1 MDGFLNLPSRADE
14 ASSLRAD
21 STPTPESMLALKLE
35 DELPAE
41 NGSSE
46 VSNRMSDIQLQ
57 AVQTYDSTNQRLV
70 LEGDSQQVSDSQF
83 VVPQPLSSPHA
94 TASRNVVISNL
105 DDDPPVPIFIPDDSG
120 FKRPA
125 CRHVRKKKRPNNAHD
140 HSMGSYHACDDCET
154 DFENEQLQQQQQQ
167 QQQQQIRPLV
177 ILSSMSLQSH
187 HSSTPQM
194 SRLSNVQPIEP
205 TMHFQCPIPQSMI
218 FDIQPTGA
226 AVEDQLVAES
236 SNSQVED
243 DTSQIYQYVATINV
257 PSHET
262 PSVPQELEE
271 PRKEKPIELEKISRS
286 GNKTFSVN
294 EVAMM
299 VRAELD
305 SSRAGSTEDNNATN
319 TQGRRSSTGELPTEK
334 QSLDKSS
341 AVDQTTHQE
350 RKQKDTVETEQRRLL
365 EKPQTDKS
373 PGKGPMVKLL
383 VKQPHPE
390 KPETLPAEKSR
401 LSVQQTD
408 KAISEETPAVN
419 SSPEVPRTE
428 KTTEIQTLEQQ
439 QGTKQQED
447 KVKDRP
453 LSTAK
458 PLSTQLLMEQTKP
471 PEKSQAETLRVET
484 VQSQLA
490 KTHQKVHPEKL
501 HPAKLPAEKPHPDKS
516 VLEKANNNS
525 STMGKSQPG
534 KSTLVEPSSEK
545 PRVQHIYPTRNP
557 HIDHSIL
564 NTAHEK
570 AKPRNAIPAQNIDN
584 EPFTGKEA
592 NKVKKTAP
600 TTAATITAKLVDN
613 PTTEE
618 NKIAEISP
626 RMTRARN
633 TRVAKAKQPTIPERR
648 QLPREDIK
656 STENTTEGK
665 GKQGVNTRKENNE
678 RAQRTISNTVKEKG
692 SAKRKAK
699 TVIRSPTTLDPEPVS
714 KDTAKK
720 NMASKSE
727 PKMTQKSRQTT
738 ARKTTENVNVQQDDG
753 SNVGTK
759 GRITRQKAGLQ
770 NKEANSLTSSGVK
783 ANVFEG
789 NPSSASSEDLKKAS
803 SDNKANVDVTS
814 KFRNERE
821 TGNQIT
827 KATIGKSVANMNTT
841 EIESEWQ
848 ELTQINKASN
858 VYDYDENDSEKND
871 DMENYQR
878 ERRTKRKRKMEKCI
892 VHLDQLSS
900 ETLSTVL
907 STGSVTLT
915 DDSSIA
921 SSEISKT
928 TDTRLGDDEHDDEN
942 VTEVKGSYGEK
953 KIKKKRMRKRK
964 ERQHFTETN
973 KQNGDKKQ
981 NNDTPLTTQPE
992 KRVAVDTNPKNGLKG
1007 SQGFKE
1013 IYFPYSKSNL
1023 KGKLTP
1029 YIAGSKEINN
1039 NSIAKPIRRALP
1051 GTAISCPITTTSYS
1065 VTSSLLSSRA
1075 RTQIQSERL
1084 SRADIWNWE
1093 HQLKSREMPGIVSQ
1107 LGSTDIP
1114 KGLSQPL
1121 SQSQH
1126 KYSDEQ
1132 QQLHGPQIKKGEPW
1146 RQTEQR
1152 TEQQSSRHLE
1162 NSKNVQQMPGSSGSQ
1177 RQPAAF
1183 KGRPGNPNKKVGLDR
1198 KKLIDVLNDAIPYNP
1213 GDPPQQPLQ
1222 QQWQQQQQQQ
1232 QQQSNSTTSGS
1243 ESDVNPHRYDRGL
1256 SPENIMFSDRTQKNL
1271 HPELS
1276 RGRAE
1281 AAVNSTQPA
1290 GSSQTALQRNSL
1302 PSESYA
1308 ATTLPPRRIQSSAIQ
1323 TALSTPPSP
1332 IPDGKPKTTFTVS
1345 GLVKAP
1351 ELIMSQTSPGES
1363 MNISQ
1368 TGALT
1373 PTASIYQ
1380 PAPKASVA
1388 MGIASGR
1395 IEERPLSQSKLN
1407 TSGNGEKL
1415 MLETTQ
1421 VAAAVRP
1428 SAATPSV
1435 RATRQPELLKARPY
1449 GQIQPT
1455 RPSIPA
1461 RPVGITETP
1470 RFPTPISQQQ
1480 RLLTPSDIPPTSQ
1493 LKIPQASHSQAIIGP
1508 HPETSTRLSLPTQQG
1523 KPTGTFQAVRTQKQT
1538 GAVEHTNAISSGHC
1552 VGASGVVS
1560 PRMTKATGQRLIVPT
1575 HQVQPG
1581 LAIPR
1586 GTSYR
1591 PDGPTQ
1597 QVLPVGPRQQS
1608 GTVRSVQQQFRL
1620 TRSLSSGAQPRVPG
1634 ATPVRYLG
1642 PTQFQNSA
1650 RPLQIHETA
1659 AGPLEPRI
1667 IGSVASVS
1675 SGAKPRVP
1683 GATSVQSLGPAQTQT
1698 SRPLQIQGL
1707 QTRSCEPRMTG
1718 SVSSISSGTETR
1730 VAGTSLMQHLRPT
1743 QLQVS
1748 TRPYQMQ
1755 PSQARPGGFPQQI
1768 RLPADTQ
1775 TIRTNQVSQQQRSTV
1790 GIQSPTQAAPTLARL
1805 VGPGLSQPASISGL
1819 SSTITAGTQNRLT
1832 YPTTILTNP
1841 MPDGRAPPPTI
1852 VRLPGLPPNARQ
1864 VGPVH
1869 IAAVPIQGPRQTTV
1883 GPTESSLQE
1892 ILEALRPLVQSSNLE
1907 QTLASLPPDQR
1918 ASFIKIIQ
1926 QDERIRDQVIVSQ
1939 NANRQIQA
1947 LQQSPDV
1954 MNTLL
1959 AGGFQS
1965 TVSTRPDP
1973 VRPPAYQ
1980 TVTQSRP
1987 EGTPAVIAA
1996 LPIRRHGQPIARTQN
2011 PPSHQSDPEFSTAD
2025 RRIERI
2031 HDNVSEISAMSDHA
2045 ETENIKR
2052 AAGLEALEGKAP
2064 LPKARSTDT
2073 FKPTRSKKTPKFK
2086 CRECNKTFNYG
2097 HIIEDHI
2104 RDHHQTMDV
2113 DSCIIRTAA
2122 SSTKGSSVCSEP
2134 DAAVS
2139 VSESSDNGNVG
2150 EEGSQ
2155 KPPTA
2160 SARRPGNPNRLIG
2173 LDRKNLIGVLN
2184 DAMPFGPD
2192 DQPQQPLQQ
2201 QQQHQQQQQQE
2212 SNFYQENSNNN
2223 VQQEFTNVMQL
2234 DVVDLT
2240 KPDTAR
2246 KHPMKSTPAETI
2258 AGPRDPA
2265 TKRIRNIVKHMK
2277 ANEVSLD
2284 KLAHDIKIN
2293 LGGNSPASTTVP
2305 SLTTKGNDST
2315 TPGTSV
2321 SGSSPDK
2328 NVHGGLNRAAVGGQ
2342 LERNFHSAST
2352 WHTIGGSAMV
2362 TKPEVSPRFDLDRA
2376 ALSNAQ
2382 PRQENVLPTA
2392 NTDKAQVKSATIN
2405 TDGSKIPPLRSQ
2417 SRKIS
2422 LQRHNLLGPM
2432 LQGPMDVQ
2440 LPRPTDIPKGLSQPL
2455 SQSQHKY
2462 SDEQQQLHGP
2472 QIEKGEPGRQIEQRT
2487 EQQSSRHLEISE
2499 NVRQMPGSSGSHK
2512 QPTASAR
2519 RPGNQHRLIGSDRK
2533 NRIGVLNDAMPF
2545 GPDDQPQQP
2554 LQQQQLQQQQQQ
2566 QDSNS
2571 YQENSNNNVQQ
2582 TPSANSSNP
2591 YQENYRTSLHKQVTA
2606 LTGRPG
2612 KTQGPIELD
2621 KKKLSDAPVE
2631 PQAKGFNVPSQS
2643 TSNKEPH
2650 DRNGE
2655 IEIARA
2661 TKPGERSRVQRR
2673 PVSMDRHMLLAA
2685 AFGDSPRGPV
2695 IGPRGRDIVMRCEV
2709 DMSRYQQRLN
2719 ELITITQPN
2728 KHGWQVMEFQ
2738 KKFAEYLQASENEY
2752 KEITKILKNKKIL
2765 GKKFSSIDDFKQIV
2779 KDDLEA
2785 INIEIKPPSISKE
2798 QIEKQEAA
2806 FRKATFQGVL
2816 DQNADGLEAIS
2827 EKTTVSLTSDKVE
2840 KQILEENTMQVSEK
2854 NNATLMQEPI
2864 RKQTLEAVIMDDA
2877 SYLPE
2882 KRLQQIRG
2890 KQIENKDIE
2899 GRSKEVREQDTVFG
2913 TEEQLKELRKTT
2925 PQRLEKHVEGETDDI
2940 SPTLL
2945 DTISTKMNPSL
2956 PIERI
2961 EKQTFEVAR
2970 EQGAVH
2976 CTEEQLAEIGK
2987 RNLQVAKLHIGG
2999 EESLIEK
3006 QTLKMARE
3014 QDAAF
3019 NTEKQLAE
3027 ISKRNPQVAKM
3038 RVGGEEAKKL
3048 EFQKPLPLQLHSQKS
3063 PLEAQSRIQERS
3075 SLTSPLVTT
3084 SRPPSE
3090 TDPKISPNGEFH
3102 IPSGGQCT
3110 LVHPPGESCP
3120 VNVREKLQELKIN
3133 GKPRET
3139 RYQCDLC
3146 GESLENLWK
3155 SLIHKEEIH
3164 GIEMPKTS
3172 KGIATSGTED
3182 KTNGIEEQTSDN
3194 NVLKSQVA
3202 GRDNIESA
3210 NTASNRTSENPE
3222 PGDDCL
3228 EQKTEIDSGASSSVT
3243 DHSKIPVYVI
3253 ALLDDDQAAPSENVN
3268 KERRSPVRE
3277 KDEIRGPLFGAAVSS
3292 MTSSAAVHPSGPSSS
3307 AVTVV
3312 PTGAAPVSLTPFLTL
3327 PPSIDISSK
3336 SPLDMLTSFAESQ
3349 TSHSQVMGTGT
3360 QSALSSTVR
3369 SAGQV
3374 GNQSIYPTV
3383 ISITPPVMQL
3393 EQNLQTVAKAAIR
3406 NITAILPPFIT
3417 QGTTVNTST
3426 QHDAP
3431 IQSTIPIK
3439 QLQPENL
3446 SFGQSVFP
3454 SAACVSSPITQ
3465 NNAEADPDVQCIGS
3479 VVTRPTGLK
3488 LLVPEVQPRDVQP
3501 RDKPKTVRD
3510 LLGLPNSQKVE
3521 VNDPAAAVGSVFDF
3535 SVDKMVTGVRRRGR
3549 PPGTTSTKTTPG
3561 SALCK
3566 TCGKEKTNVRGQ
3578 PHKCLVHSCIWCEK
3592 SFDTAQQLMDHVK
3605 NTHPQKSVYECRVCG
3620 KGFNVKGTLERHMFV
3635 HSKKKEYKC
3644 NICKLSFTQSNNLK
3658 RHIAIH
3664 TGQKAFKC
3672 GECDKAFTSKY
3683 NLSQHLL
3690 VHFPKRITYTC
3701 RFCRKSFLFAR
3712 TRDKHE
3718 FTHFGFTELQCSKCL
3733 KKFPSLPSLEAHID
3747 IYHEGIGEG
3756 EACYYDIPQVS
3767 ENTKLKKSDDT
3778 TKSSDPPT
3786 AVASSSVDESGEASE
3801 SVGSKGK
3808 GTPSPDK
3815 IKTRSSM
3822 TSNKKQRKHICPIC
3836 NQNFFFLL
3844 HLQDHMQSHKA
3855 PGSDLYACTRCDARF
3870 RSSVALRAHIHTH
3883 SPLHCSECD
3892 EMFTFDSRLAAHKLT
3907 QHSSGNG
3914 AQEKE

>member
-1 MDGFLNLPSRADE
+1 MDGFLNLPSRVDE

-41 NGSSE
+41 NGSRE

-57 AVQTYDSTNQRLV
+57 AVQTYDSTNQRL
-70 LEGDSQQVSDSQF
+70 LPEGDSQQVSDSQF

-94 TASRNVVISNL
+94 TVSRNVVISNL
-105 DDDPPVPIFIPDDSG
+105 DDDPPVPIIIPDDSG

-205 TMHFQCPIPQSMI
+205 TMQYSYPIQQSMI
-218 FDIQPTGA
+218 FDIQPIGA
-226 AVEDQLVAES
+226 AVEDQIVAES
-236 SNSQVED
+236 SNSQVEN
-243 DTSQIYQYVATINV
+243 DTSQIYEGIRYVATINV

-271 PRKEKPIELEKISRS
+271 PSKEKPTEQDKTSRS

-305 SSRAGSTEDNNATN
+305 SSRAGSTEDNNAKN
-319 TQGRRSSTGELPTEK
+319 TQGRRSSTDQWPTVK

-341 AVDQTTHQE
+341 AVDQTIPQE
-350 RKQKDTVETEQRRLL
+350 RTDKETVDPEQRPLL

-373 PGKGPMVKLL
+373 PGKGPMVKSL

-419 SSPEVPRTE
+419 SRPEVARTE
-428 KTTEIQTLEQQ
+428 KNTEIQTLEQQ
-439 QGTKQQED
+439 QGAKQQED

-453 LSTAK
+453 LSIAK
-458 PLSTQLLMEQTKP
+458 PLGTQLPMEKTKP
-471 PEKSQAETLRVET
+471 PEKSQAETSRVET

-490 KTHQKVHPEKL
+490 KTHQKVHPEKF
-501 HPAKLPAEKPHPDKS
+501 HAGKLPAEKPHPDKS
-516 VLEKANNNS
+516 VWEKANNNS
-525 STMGKSQPG
+525 STLGKSQPG

-584 EPFTGKEA
+584 ESFTGKEA
-592 NKVKKTAP
+592 IKVKKTAP
-600 TTAATITAKLVDN
+600 TTAATITTKLVDK

-618 NKIAEISP
+618 NKIAEISS

-633 TRVAKAKQPTIPERR
+633 TRVAEAKQPTIPERR
-648 QLPREDIK
+648 QFP

-678 RAQRTISNTVKEKG
+678 RVQRTVSNTVKEQG

-699 TVIRSPTTLDPEPVS
+699 TVFRSPTTLDPEPVS

-720 NMASKSE
+720 NMTSKSDPE
-727 PKMTQKSRQTT
+727 MTQKSRQSRT
-738 ARKTTENVNVQQDDG
+738 RKTTENVNVKQDSG
-753 SNVGTK
+753 SNVGSK

-783 ANVFEG
+783 ANVLER
-789 NPSSASSEDLKKAS
+789 NPTSASSEDLGRAS
-803 SDNKANVDVTS
+803 SDKKANVEVTS
-814 KFRNERE
+814 KVRNERQ

-827 KATIGKSVANMNTT
+827 KKSPNHQGKSVENMNTT
-841 EIESEWQ
+841 EIESERQ

-871 DMENYQR
+871 DMENYQL
-878 ERRTKRKRKMEKCI
+878 ERRTKRKRKMERCI

-900 ETLSTVL
+900 ETLSAVL

-928 TDTRLGDDEHDDEN
+928 TDTKLGDDEHDDEN
-942 VTEVKGSYGEK
+942 VTGAKESCGEK

-964 ERQHFTETN
+964 ERQHFTETD

-981 NNDTPLTTQPE
+981 NNDTPCTTKPE
-992 KRVAVDTNPKNGLKG
+992 KRVAMDTNPKNGLKG
-1007 SQGFKE
+1007 SQGFME
-1013 IYFPYSKSNL
+1013 IDFPYSKSNL

-1039 NSIAKPIRRALP
+1039 NSIAKPIRSALP
-1051 GTAISCPITTTSYS
+1051 GAAISCPITTASYS
-1065 VTSSLLSSRA
+1065 VTSSLLSSCTGA
-1075 RTQIQSERL
+1075 QIQSEQL
-1084 SRADIWNWE
+1084 SPVDIWNWE

-1114 KGLSQPL
+1114 IGLNQTL

-1126 KYSDEQ
+1126 KKYSDEQ

-1146 RQTEQR
+1146 RQIEQR

-1183 KGRPGNPNKKVGLDR
+1183 TGRPGNPNKKVGLDR
-1198 KKLIDVLNDAIPYNP
+1198 KKLIGVLNDAIPYNP

-1222 QQWQQQQQQQ
+1222 QQQQQQQQQQPQ

-1332 IPDGKPKTTFTVS
+1332 IQDGKPKTTFTGS

-1373 PTASIYQ
+1373 PTASINQ

-1730 VAGTSLMQHLRPT
+1730 VPGTSLMQHLRPT

-1768 RLPADTQ
+1768 RLPAATQ

-1947 LQQSPDV
+1947 LQQSPHV

-1965 TVSTRPDP
+1965 TVSTRPELTP

-1987 EGTPAVIAA
+1987 EGTPAVITA

-2064 LPKARSTDT
+2064 LPKKARSTDT

-2223 VQQEFTNVMQL
+2223 VQQEFTNEMQL

-2246 KHPMKSTPAETI
+2246 KHPMKSMPAETI

-2284 KLAHDIKIN
+2284 KLAHDIKMN
-2293 LGGNSPASTTVP
+2293 LVGNSPASTTVP

-2321 SGSSPDK
+2321 CGSSPDK
-2328 NVHGGLNRAAVGGQ
+2328 NVHGGLKRAAVGGQ

-2352 WHTIGGSAMV
+2352 SHTIGGSAMV
-2362 TKPEVSPRFDLDRA
+2362 TKPEVSPRFDSDTA

-2392 NTDKAQVKSATIN
+2392 NTYKAQVKSATIN
-2405 TDGSKIPPLRSQ
+2405 TDSSKIPPLRSQ

-2422 LQRHNLLGPM
+2422 LQRHDLLGPM

-2440 LPRPTDIPKGLSQPL
+2440 LPRPTDIPIGLNQTL
-2455 SQSQHKY
+2455 SQSQHKKY

-2472 QIEKGEPGRQIEQRT
+2472 QIKKGEPWRQIEQRT
-2487 EQQSSRHLEISE
+2487 EQQSSCHLEISE
-2499 NVRQMPGSSGSHK
+2499 NVRQMPSSSGSHK

-2533 NRIGVLNDAMPF
+2533 NLIGVLNDAMSF

-2566 QDSNS
+2566 Q
-2571 YQENSNNNVQQ
+2571 QQ
-2582 TPSANSSNP
+2582 T
-2591 YQENYRTSLHKQVTA
+2591 
-2606 LTGRPG
+2606 
-2612 KTQGPIELD
+2612 
-2621 KKKLSDAPVE
+2621 
-2631 PQAKGFNVPSQS
+2631 GF
-2643 TSNKEPH
+2643 K
-2650 DRNGE
+2650 
-2655 IEIARA
+2655 
-2661 TKPGERSRVQRR
+2661 
-2673 PVSMDRHMLLAA
+2673 
-2685 AFGDSPRGPV
+2685 
-2695 IGPRGRDIVMRCEV
+2695 
-2709 DMSRYQQRLN
+2709 
-2719 ELITITQPN
+2719 
-2728 KHGWQVMEFQ
+2728 
-2738 KKFAEYLQASENEY
+2738 
-2752 KEITKILKNKKIL
+2752 
-2765 GKKFSSIDDFKQIV
+2765 
-2779 KDDLEA
+2779 
-2785 INIEIKPPSISKE
+2785 
-2798 QIEKQEAA
+2798 
-2806 FRKATFQGVL
+2806 
-2816 DQNADGLEAIS
+2816 
-2827 EKTTVSLTSDKVE
+2827 
-2840 KQILEENTMQVSEK
+2840 
-2854 NNATLMQEPI
+2854 
-2864 RKQTLEAVIMDDA
+2864 
-2877 SYLPE
+2877 
-2882 KRLQQIRG
+2882 
-2890 KQIENKDIE
+2890 
-2899 GRSKEVREQDTVFG
+2899 
-2913 TEEQLKELRKTT
+2913 
-2925 PQRLEKHVEGETDDI
+2925 
-2940 SPTLL
+2940 
-2945 DTISTKMNPSL
+2945 
-2956 PIERI
+2956 
-2961 EKQTFEVAR
+2961 
-2970 EQGAVH
+2970 
-2976 CTEEQLAEIGK
+2976 
-2987 RNLQVAKLHIGG
+2987 
-2999 EESLIEK
+2999 
-3006 QTLKMARE
+3006 
-3014 QDAAF
+3014 
-3019 NTEKQLAE
+3019 
-3027 ISKRNPQVAKM
+3027 
-3038 RVGGEEAKKL
+3038 
-3048 EFQKPLPLQLHSQKS
+3048 
-3063 PLEAQSRIQERS
+3063 
-3075 SLTSPLVTT
+3075 
-3084 SRPPSE
+3084 
-3090 TDPKISPNGEFH
+3090 
-3102 IPSGGQCT
+3102 
-3110 LVHPPGESCP
+3110 
-3120 VNVREKLQELKIN
+3120 
-3133 GKPRET
+3133 
-3139 RYQCDLC
+3139 
-3146 GESLENLWK
+3146 
-3155 SLIHKEEIH
+3155 
-3164 GIEMPKTS
+3164 
-3172 KGIATSGTED
+3172 
-3182 KTNGIEEQTSDN
+3182 
-3194 NVLKSQVA
+3194 
-3202 GRDNIESA
+3202 
-3210 NTASNRTSENPE
+3210 
-3222 PGDDCL
+3222 
-3228 EQKTEIDSGASSSVT
+3228 
-3243 DHSKIPVYVI
+3243 
-3253 ALLDDDQAAPSENVN
+3253 
-3268 KERRSPVRE
+3268 
-3277 KDEIRGPLFGAAVSS
+3277 
-3292 MTSSAAVHPSGPSSS
+3292 
-3307 AVTVV
+3307 
-3312 PTGAAPVSLTPFLTL
+3312 
-3327 PPSIDISSK
+3327 
-3336 SPLDMLTSFAESQ
+3336 
-3349 TSHSQVMGTGT
+3349 
-3360 QSALSSTVR
+3360 
-3369 SAGQV
+3369 
-3374 GNQSIYPTV
+3374 
-3383 ISITPPVMQL
+3383 
-3393 EQNLQTVAKAAIR
+3393 
-3406 NITAILPPFIT
+3406 
-3417 QGTTVNTST
+3417 
-3426 QHDAP
+3426 
-3431 IQSTIPIK
+3431 
-3439 QLQPENL
+3439 
-3446 SFGQSVFP
+3446 
-3454 SAACVSSPITQ
+3454 
-3465 NNAEADPDVQCIGS
+3465 
-3479 VVTRPTGLK
+3479 
-3488 LLVPEVQPRDVQP
+3488 LVPRKFQQ
-3501 RDKPKTVRD
+3501 
-3510 LLGLPNSQKVE
+3510 QC
-3521 VNDPAAAVGSVFDF
+3521 AANA
-3535 SVDKMVTGVRRRGR
+3535 
-3549 PPGTTSTKTTPG
+3549 
-3561 SALCK
+3561 
-3566 TCGKEKTNVRGQ
+3566 
-3578 PHKCLVHSCIWCEK
+3578 
-3592 SFDTAQQLMDHVK
+3592 
-3605 NTHPQKSVYECRVCG
+3605 
-3620 KGFNVKGTLERHMFV
+3620 
-3635 HSKKKEYKC
+3635 
-3644 NICKLSFTQSNNLK
+3644 
-3658 RHIAIH
+3658 
-3664 TGQKAFKC
+3664 
-3672 GECDKAFTSKY
+3672 
-3683 NLSQHLL
+3683 
-3690 VHFPKRITYTC
+3690 
-3701 RFCRKSFLFAR
+3701 
-3712 TRDKHE
+3712 
-3718 FTHFGFTELQCSKCL
+3718 
-3733 KKFPSLPSLEAHID
+3733 
-3747 IYHEGIGEG
+3747 
-3756 EACYYDIPQVS
+3756 
-3767 ENTKLKKSDDT
+3767 
-3778 TKSSDPPT
+3778 
-3786 AVASSSVDESGEASE
+3786 
-3801 SVGSKGK
+3801 
-3808 GTPSPDK
+3808 
-3815 IKTRSSM
+3815 
-3822 TSNKKQRKHICPIC
+3822 
-3836 NQNFFFLL
+3836 
-3844 HLQDHMQSHKA
+3844 
-3855 PGSDLYACTRCDARF
+3855 
-3870 RSSVALRAHIHTH
+3870 
-3883 SPLHCSECD
+3883 
-3892 EMFTFDSRLAAHKLT
+3892 
-3907 QHSSGNG
+3907 
-3914 AQEKE
+3914 